1 MIGKYLVDLKEYSHS
16 NEVQIKRIDKDITD
30 RVTKVEF
37 KASLK
42 GKTKKLKNRVRDEI
56 NSIKNQ
62 LKKQEVKE
70 DDHYSEL
77 TKKVSELEQSTLWK
91 INDYEKLLQTRV
103 NESYMKD
110 FVKGELTK
118 LQREQNELV
127 EKSVYPLEKKTETC
141 ISEINYLKDRLGNQ
155 IGELQ
160 KGSDEFN

>member
-16 NEVQIKRIDKDITD
+16 NEVQIKRIDKDIAD

-42 GKTKKLKNRVRDEI
+42 GKSKKLKNRVRDEI